1 MSAIRHIY
9 VLRHAEAASGGND
22 RNRPLTKNGQADAG
36 RLGAFMAKQ
45 AFVPEL
51 VLCSPAQRT
60 RETLDAACP
69 SSLSFDIVQ
78 YPEVLYNAPAG
89 TIFEIVKQAPDEIAD
104 VLVVAHN
111 PGVSNFVQTMAGS
124 AADGLF
130 QSMRRS
136 GYPPG
141 TLSILALSLPAWQD
155 LQPGAGRLDGFFT
168 PADYSSSP
176 EPSPPES

>member
-22 RNRPLTKNGQADAG
+22 RNRPLTTNGQADAG

-51 VLCSPAQRT
+51 VLCSPALRT
-60 RETLDAACP
+60 RQTLDP
-69 SSLSFDIVQ
+69 VSSSRSCGPVQ